1 MSTDDF
7 IIALFCR
14 IDALM
19 GSEPKHPQ
27 AKLYPSELVTLALVF
42 ALKGG
47 STRAFYRWITRDYRH
62 LFPHLPERTRLF
74 RLFAAHRAWADYF
87 LAEPTV
93 LGVADSYGIELVH
106 PMREGRSAQQIGRKG
121 TSNQRWIVGVKLAYI
136 VNQRGLVVAWDGAPA
151 NVYDAVFHPL
161 IADFADDMVVFT
173 DMGFHAKTG
182 DPPNMKPCPRN
193 TWNVRMVVETVLAML
208 TRVCQLKKMSQRRW
222 PYVLARLSFTM
233 ALFNVLV
240 QWDGLQVNE
249 DGHVPLSMA
258 QFSL

>member
-121 TSNQRWIVGVKLAYI
+121 KSNQRWIVGVKLAYI

>member
-1 MSTDDF
+1 
-7 IIALFCR
+7 
-14 IDALM
+14 
-19 GSEPKHPQ
+19 
-27 AKLYPSELVTLALVF
+27 
-42 ALKGG
+42 
-47 STRAFYRWITRDYRH
+47 
-62 LFPHLPERTRLF
+62 
-74 RLFAAHRAWADYF
+74 
-87 LAEPTV
+87 
-93 LGVADSYGIELVH
+93 
-106 PMREGRSAQQIGRKG
+106 MREGRSAQQIGRKG

-136 VNQRGLVVAWDGAPA
+136 VNQRGVVVAWDGATA
-151 NVYDAVFHPL
+151 NVYDAVFRPL